1 MSEQPSFFKEP
12 PPRFGKYN
20 LFLGLFPDTHTAERL
35 IEFGN
40 TFRQKHG
47 LHGRL
52 RPISHLHVSLFF
64 LGGADEVPQSA
75 VEIISRVSRTV
86 AAATRPFE
94 IRFDQVRSF
103 HGRPGN
109 HPLVLVGDERG
120 SEGAKK
126 LHESLCAEFLKHP
139 SRARQ
144 FIPHLTL
151 LYDRSELAPVPVEPI
166 SWAVREFIF
175 VLSEVG
181 ATKYDSL
188 GRWELGG

>member
-1 MSEQPSFFKEP
+1 MDDQLSFFKEP
-12 PPRFGKYN
+12 STRPAKYN
-20 LFLGLFPDTHTAERL
+20 LFLGIFPDAYTAGSVV
-35 IEFGN
+35 EFGN
-40 TFRQKHG
+40 GFRQKNE
-47 LHGRL
+47 LRGRV
-52 RPISHLHVSLFF
+52 RPASHLHVSLFF
-64 LGGADEVPQSA
+64 IGGVDEVPAYA
-75 VEIISRVSRTV
+75 VEVVGQRCKTV

-94 IRFDQVRSF
+94 IRFDRVRSF

-151 LYDRSELAPVPVEPI
+151 LYDRLELAPVSVEPI
-166 SWAVREFIF
+166 SWMVREFVF
-175 VLSEVG
+175 VCSEVG